1 MIKKQVEIVVITIDI
16 QPDLVSNKGE
26 SVTEFKQKFPQV
38 MGQGVFDLAFPCI
51 IGDRKEIEKM
61 RTFQNLVRQNG
72 LWRRQCP
79 LEVSDGFARP
89 SVVVGIR
96 NLECR

>member
-1 MIKKQVEIVVITIDI
+1 
-16 QPDLVSNKGE
+16 
-26 SVTEFKQKFPQV
+26 
-38 MGQGVFDLAFPCI
+38 
-51 IGDRKEIEKM
+51 M